1 MKNTIRELMQSGTTP
16 DELRAVI
23 DKFEAEMAET
33 AALAK
38 EKEKEEAR
46 MILVDALAK
55 YYIAAGIMTEEE
67 VKTVDWDYV
76 MKAFLNME
84 QNLLKFKKALT
95 DNHPTI
101 KVKVSEAPKEGRNL
115 TFEDWLDEIENMFK
129 Q

>member
-1 MKNTIRELMQSGTTP
+1 MKDIIRDLVINGTDP
-16 DELRAVI
+16 QEIRAVL

-38 EKEKEEAR
+38 EQEKEEAR

-67 VKTVDWDYV
+67 VKTVDWNYV
-76 MKAFLNME
+76 MNAVLNME

-95 DNHPTI
+95 DNRPAI

-115 TFEDWLDEIENMFK
+115 TFEDWLEELENMFK
-129 Q
+129 

>member
-1 MKNTIRELMQSGTTP
+1 
-16 DELRAVI
+16 
-23 DKFEAEMAET
+23 MAET

-38 EKEKEEAR
+38 EQEKEEAR

-95 DNHPTI
+95 DNRPAI

-115 TFEDWLDEIENMFK
+115 TFEEWLEELENMFK
-129 Q
+129 

>member
-23 DKFEAEMAET
+23 DKIEAEMAET

-38 EKEKEEAR
+38 EQEKEEAR

-67 VKTVDWDYV
+67 VKTVDWNYV
-76 MKAFLNME
+76 MNAFLNME

-95 DNHPTI
+95 NNRPAI
-101 KVKVSEAPKEGRNL
+101 KVNVSEAPKEGRNL
-115 TFEDWLDEIENMFK
+115 TFEDWLEEIENMFK
-129 Q
+129 